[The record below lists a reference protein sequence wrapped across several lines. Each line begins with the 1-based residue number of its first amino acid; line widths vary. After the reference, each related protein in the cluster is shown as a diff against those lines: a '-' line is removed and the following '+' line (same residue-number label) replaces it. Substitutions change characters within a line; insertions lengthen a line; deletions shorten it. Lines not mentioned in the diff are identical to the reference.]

1 MDPKIVPQLRQRLLA
16 ITTKTSIFNM
26 DKFLDLPQ
34 KITMTITAIAT
45 SSAITITTIIIIML
59 MIMMTIVIVI
69 MVIMIIIITYIIGNR
84 SLIR

>member
-1 MDPKIVPQLRQRLLA
+1 MPQLRQRLLA

-34 KITMTITAIAT
+34 KITITITAIAT
-45 SSAITITTIIIIML
+45 SSAITMTTIII

-69 MVIMIIIITYIIGNR
+69 MIIMIIIITYIIGNR